1 MESDSTGIL
10 FILGPSG
17 CGKSSLGAW
26 IAEDL
31 GFLHLEIDQWPNGD
45 GIKLASLLQ
54 QWEQFFVHGSA
65 SPLAEELRLRVASAG
80 CAGVVLTFPGR
91 LVLPVSRIAAAM
103 DVGIVVVVLY
113 GTGAECIDAFLS
125 REAAIGRGIGIDHW
139 IANNHDT
146 YVEFSRPDYASCRV
160 VAFDNGRHR
169 PRAALVK
176 EIRRRLI
183 HPSWRHL
190 GYCIDQSKKC

>member
-1 MESDSTGIL
+1 MECDSYKIL

-17 CGKSSLGAW
+17 CGKSSLGSW

-31 GFLHLEIDQWPNGD
+31 GFLHLEIDQWPKGNGID
-45 GIKLASLLQ
+45 LASLRP
-54 QWEQFFVHGSA
+54 QWELFLEHGSA
-65 SPLAEELRLRVASAG
+65 GPLAEVIRLRVANAG
-80 CAGVVLTFPGR
+80 RAGAVLTFPGR
-91 LVLPVSRIAAAM
+91 LVIPVPRIAAAM

-113 GTGAECIDAFLS
+113 GTGAECIDAFLT

-146 YVEFSRPDYASCRV
+146 YAELSCPEYASCRV
-160 VAFDNGRHR
+160 VAFDNGRHQ

-183 HPSWRHL
+183 RSSRRHL
-190 GYCIDQSKKC
+190 